1 MTGSI
6 GDIYNNYYTQNN
18 ASSVKASALE
28 SKLNSD
34 ALKEATD
41 EELMDACKEF
51 EAYLI
56 EQVMKQVQESI
67 PKSEEEED
75 NKYLDYFGDMM
86 LQEYSGVIAENGD
99 LGIAQM
105 LYESMKKQSEAIT
118 PAQLREMKQAQTD
131 MKTTPDDIETTADT
145 EATAAAIS
153 ESAGQV

>member
-105 LYESMKKQSEAIT
+105 LYESMKNNMNAVSIKPAEAVPAASETETKNAEPKEEEKEAIG
-118 PAQLREMKQAQTD
+118 
-131 MKTTPDDIETTADT
+131 
-145 EATAAAIS
+145 AA
-153 ESAGQV
+153 ESIHM

>member
-28 SKLNSD
+28 GKLNSD

-86 LQEYSGVIAENGD
+86 LQEYAGVITDNGD
-99 LGIAQM
+99 LGIARM
-105 LYESMKKQSEAIT
+105 LYESMKNNMNTVNIKSAETASAVSQTETKYAEPKEEEKEAIG
-118 PAQLREMKQAQTD
+118 
-131 MKTTPDDIETTADT
+131 
-145 EATAAAIS
+145 AA
-153 ESAGQV
+153 ESIHM

>member
-105 LYESMKKQSEAIT
+105 LYESMKNNMNAVSIKSAEAVPAASETETKNAEPKEEEKEAIG
-118 PAQLREMKQAQTD
+118 
-131 MKTTPDDIETTADT
+131 TA
-145 EATAAAIS
+145 
-153 ESAGQV
+153 ESIHM